1 MKLLFG
7 ILAGLVWGALCGLLN
22 TRILKKT
29 IEKNENNAL
38 MAGNLLRLLVDAA
51 ALGAVFLLRG
61 LLPFSFEAALVGT
74 AIALSL
80 VTIAFAFRYGKK

>member
-7 ILAGLVWGALCGLLN
+7 ILAGLVWGGLCGLLN
-22 TRILKKT
+22 TRILKKA
-29 IEKNENNAL
+29 IEKNDNNAL
-38 MAGNLLRLLVDAA
+38 MTSNLLRLLVDAA

-61 LLPFSFEAALVGT
+61 VLPFSFEGMLVGT
-74 AIALSL
+74 AVALSL

>member
-1 MKLLFG
+1 MQMLFG

-22 TRILKKT
+22 VGILKRS
-29 IEKNENNAL
+29 IGKNENSAL

-80 VTIAFAFRYGKK
+80 VTLVFAFRYGKK

>member
-1 MKLLFG
+1 MKLVFG
-7 ILAGLVWGALCGLLN
+7 ILAGLVWGGLCGLLN
-22 TRILKKT
+22 TGILKKS
-29 IEKNENNAL
+29 IEKNENQAL

-51 ALGAVFLLRG
+51 ALGAVFLLRKV
-61 LLPFSFEAALVGT
+61 LPFSFEGALVGT